1 MKHPVNLDNAKW
13 LGREFL
19 KIFHSPVGVA
29 GGFLDA
35 LRGWKFSRSWLRF
48 WFHLPSFALLIGVY
62 LIFGFSTFS
71 RDDAR
76 LHRFSV
82 ESQKKCETKTLEAI
96 CNERRGE
103 DFFKMFGIASSEMN
117 KIKTPPTSDLT
128 KRYVELLSKRVLG
141 IRPRDQE
148 AHYRL
153 GLIYSITGELEAA
166 EAELSNL
173 ASGKFEEFPPANAW
187 MAKELLKRKVAGV
200 EVPFQDLLS
209 HLEKASK
216 WKDVDFR
223 LISLYARMLDESG
236 ETLQAIAAIKKGA
249 VTRPEL
255 NLELARFYLKIGS
268 REELK
273 TAAALAEDVFL
284 KRLNSPHEQESD
296 RLAVAEARKMT
307 NRLEQAAEVLT
318 EGLRNKSSGPA
329 TSSPAT
335 NRELSEIQRLIY
347 VNSIRTT
354 VKGEYEAD
362 ISLLEKVVDTDPSN
376 PNISYEIA
384 NLLPRKIK
392 PTKKLLEALKQQV
405 ESGIANA
412 PAYSLLAD
420 GYFAFGNMKEAI
432 RNWEFVLIQEPN
444 HIPTMNN
451 LALVLAKLSDTHV
464 DRSLSL
470 LNKALAL
477 SPANAELLDSLGD
490 VYLIAKK
497 PKEAINKYELAI
509 RNDPSRLGTQ
519 KKLFGVY
526 QLQGMHEMAKTL
538 SKEIEKKELAKA
550 EEELTLREKSQE
562 K

>member
-1 MKHPVNLDNAKW
+1 
-13 LGREFL
+13 
-19 KIFHSPVGVA
+19 
-29 GGFLDA
+29 
-35 LRGWKFSRSWLRF
+35 
-48 WFHLPSFALLIGVY
+48 
-62 LIFGFSTFS
+62 
-71 RDDAR
+71 
-76 LHRFSV
+76 
-82 ESQKKCETKTLEAI
+82 
-96 CNERRGE
+96 
-103 DFFKMFGIASSEMN
+103 
-117 KIKTPPTSDLT
+117 
-128 KRYVELLSKRVLG
+128 
-141 IRPRDQE
+141 
-148 AHYRL
+148 
-153 GLIYSITGELEAA
+153 
-166 EAELSNL
+166 
-173 ASGKFEEFPPANAW
+173 
-187 MAKELLKRKVAGV
+187 
-200 EVPFQDLLS
+200 
-209 HLEKASK
+209 
-216 WKDVDFR
+216 
-223 LISLYARMLDESG
+223 
-236 ETLQAIAAIKKGA
+236 
-249 VTRPEL
+249 
-255 NLELARFYLKIGS
+255 
-268 REELK
+268 
-273 TAAALAEDVFL
+273 LAEDVFL

-329 TSSPAT
+329 TSGPAT

-347 VNSIRTT
+347 VKSIRTT

-405 ESGIANA
+405 ESGITNA

-519 KKLFGVY
+519 KKLLGVY

-538 SKEIEKKELAKA
+538 STEIEKKELAKA